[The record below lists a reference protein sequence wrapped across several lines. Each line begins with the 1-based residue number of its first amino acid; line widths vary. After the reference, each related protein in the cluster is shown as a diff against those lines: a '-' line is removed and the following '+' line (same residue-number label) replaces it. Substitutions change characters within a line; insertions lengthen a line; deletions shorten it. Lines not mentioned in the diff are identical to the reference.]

1 MVLVKILFF
10 ANENRIGFCEL
21 TIRQSLLHH
30 PPANPIAV
38 LRKGGGGWRTVL
50 WYFVK
55 LFTMKEHP
63 VRIG

>member
-38 LRKGGGGWRTVL
+38 LRKGGEDGGQCCGISQNFL
-50 WYFVK
+50 Q
-55 LFTMKEHP
+55 
-63 VRIG
+63 

>member
-38 LRKGGGGWRTVL
+38 LRKGGEDGGQCCCG
-50 WYFVK
+50 
-55 LFTMKEHP
+55 
-63 VRIG
+63 IS